1 MRERERSKGNCCL
14 RNFISVLEEPA
25 GIGCC
30 RLNRQHQAEGKT
42 TSAGKVTG
50 SSELLFTGGK
60 VISVH

>member
-1 MRERERSKGNCCL
+1 LLKKFHFCPRGASWDWILQVK
-14 RNFISVLEEPA
+14 
-25 GIGCC
+25 
-30 RLNRQHQAEGKT
+30 QHQAEGKT